1 MSLTETE
8 EVYGSTTEAGINDLL
23 SAFFTA
29 RPRHLNYGSPGFVP
43 ATTAAATQIGAIP
56 FPGVPG
62 GIDWAVQLSIPRVD
76 LHPETDSLPPELT
89 LSAGQLSVATT
100 VRLCVA
106 CETRREREPDREGT
120 EPPHDPDHQPDD
132 KPGDERP
139 PGKAKGT
146 CFELKV
152 FAVAHMERTFSPDGV
167 VVAVDA
173 LEIVDIEPIALES
186 VLECLILQILRA
198 VLADVELPLETLRAG
213 AFSLTRPAG
222 PRWRTISSR
231 YTETCEVLKWLRSPP
246 QSTNKAQ
253 TNFSTPQS
261 G

>member
-8 EVYGSTTEAGINDLL
+8 EVFGSTTEAGINDLL

-43 ATTAAATQIGAIP
+43 ATTVAATQIGAIP

-76 LHPETDSLPPELT
+76 LHPETDSLPPELS

-106 CETRREREPDREGT
+106 CETKREREPDPDRT
-120 EPPHDPDHQPDD
+120 EHPHDPDHRPDD
-132 KPGDERP
+132 KPVDDRP

-173 LEIVDIEPIALES
+173 VEIVDIEPIALES

-213 AFSLTRPAG
+213 AFSLSLTRG
-222 PRWRTISSR
+222 P
-231 YTETCEVLKWLRSPP
+231 EVENDQLEVYGNL
-246 QSTNKAQ
+246 
-253 TNFSTPQS
+253 
-261 G
+261 